1 MKLNEMKK
9 KIQAM
14 VKEIANL
21 KQMQSH
27 KARTLFCYDIKR

>member
-1 MKLNEMKK
+1 MKK

-21 KQMQSH
+21 TQMQSH
-27 KARTLFCYDIKR
+27 KARTFFGYDIKK